1 MKPMVTVACCVRAST
16 SVTLP
21 VAVVPENTTSEGS
34 TPLPNTP
41 SEHALRARPRDVVVG
56 SAADR
61 AYS

>member
-41 SEHALRARPRDVVVG
+41 SGPAHET
-56 SAADR
+56 S
-61 AYS
+61 S